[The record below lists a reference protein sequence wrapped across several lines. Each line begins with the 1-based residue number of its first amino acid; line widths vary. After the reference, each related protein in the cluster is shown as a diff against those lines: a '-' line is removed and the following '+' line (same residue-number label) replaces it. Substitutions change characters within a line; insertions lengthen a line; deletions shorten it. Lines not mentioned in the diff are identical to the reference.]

1 MVTHTTSKIM
11 QNYKGH
17 MVEVITPLKQ
27 KIIDEA
33 TKPFDCYNEGPFKTS
48 LSKMDGV
55 FRKEVVSYRVQDG
68 YLFKETAIRDFS
80 DGDYHDTVK
89 IETLHSVEK

>member
-1 MVTHTTSKIM
+1 MP
-11 QNYKGH
+11 NYKGH
-17 MVEVITPLKQ
+17 RVEVLTPVK
-27 KIIDEA
+27 KEIIDRV
-33 TKPFDCYNEGPFKTS
+33 TKPYDVMNDGPFKKS
-48 LSKMDGV
+48 LDKMEGV
-55 FRKEVVSYRVQDG
+55 FRKEVVTYKVENG

>member
-1 MVTHTTSKIM
+1 M

-55 FRKEVVSYRVQDG
+55 NS
-68 YLFKETAIRDFS
+68 
-80 DGDYHDTVK
+80 
-89 IETLHSVEK
+89 